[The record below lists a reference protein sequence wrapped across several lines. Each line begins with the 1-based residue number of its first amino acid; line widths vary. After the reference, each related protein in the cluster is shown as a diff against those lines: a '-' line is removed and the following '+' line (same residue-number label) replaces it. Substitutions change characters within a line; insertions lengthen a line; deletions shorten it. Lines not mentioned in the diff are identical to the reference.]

1 MTLKQY
7 KDYFK
12 TSFNWNEA
20 ISIGS
25 IDNNKDK
32 AICFYNSKRALTP
45 IKAIDTNTYKYKPIT
60 ILLRYTKNQNTA
72 EEMAMSIYEFFDDR
86 EFTIDNKQVTSQH
99 VYSEPN
105 NVGTDDNG
113 VYEYTLEINM
123 LER

>member
-7 KDYFK
+7 KEYFK
-12 TSFNWNEA
+12 TSFNWDEA
-20 ISIGS
+20 ISIGK
-25 IDNNKDK
+25 IDDNKDK

-45 IKAIDTNTYKYKPIT
+45 IKAIDKNTYKYKPIT

-72 EEMAMSIYEFFDDR
+72 EEMAMSIYEFFNDR
-86 EFTIDNKQVTSQH
+86 EIVIDNKQVTAQH
-99 VYSEPN
+99 LYAEPN
-105 NVGTDDNG
+105 NLGTDDNG